1 MGPEADTLEPWLGF
15 CSHAATMIGLY
26 NTDGKNRGF
35 LFQDNPWI
43 FLFLN
48 RFGMGLGHLIIEA
61 LETIWTNHQEEVAL

>member
-1 MGPEADTLEPWLGF
+1 
-15 CSHAATMIGLY
+15 MIGLY

>member
-1 MGPEADTLEPWLGF
+1 MTWLLQPR
-15 CSHAATMIGLY
+15 SHDDWA
-26 NTDGKNRGF
+26 NTHGKNRGF

-48 RFGMGLGHLIIEA
+48 RFGMGLRHLIIEA